1 MQEKDESTIQDADT
15 WIVTQNF
22 SHTGEI
28 SIPPRQSDQVI
39 GQDEAV
45 RVVRKAAEQKRHV
58 MLIGEPGT
66 GKSMLA
72 SSMVEFLPKG
82 ELQDVIAYH
91 NPEDPNEP
99 KIRIVPAGKGKEIV
113 NAQRAEMMQRRQQ
126 KASVYWMLVL
136 MIIIAS
142 IAIFIYSKPSDP
154 SILLFGIIAA
164 IFIWFFMRYTGQRQE
179 SIMVP
184 KLLISHTP
192 DEMPP
197 FVDATGAHAG
207 ALLGD
212 VKHDPFQSG
221 GLETPAHERLEVGA
235 IHKASKGVLF
245 IDEINLLRIESQQ
258 SLLTAMQEGKF
269 SILGQSERSSGA
281 MVKSEPVP
289 CDFILVAAGNLDALQ
304 GMHPALRSRIRGYGY
319 EVYMNTTMP
328 DNTLNRQKLVRFVA
342 QEVVKDKKIPHF
354 DKFAVAEIIKEGQRR
369 AGRKGRLTLRLRE
382 LGGLVRVSGDIARE
396 EGSDLVHREH
406 VLKAKKIARSLEQ
419 QVADRY
425 IQRRKEYN
433 TIITTGGLIGTVNG
447 LAALGAD
454 SGMSEF
460 SGIVLPIVAEVTP
473 AHTRSGGRVIATGK
487 LGDIAKEAVDNVSA
501 IIKKYSGE
509 DISNH
514 DIHIQFIGTYEGVEG
529 DSASVSI
536 ATAVISAFEKVP
548 VNQSIA
554 MTGSLSVRGH
564 VLPVGGVTAK
574 AEAAAETG
582 LAEVIIP
589 ADNLGDVL
597 LEPKYEGKIRIFTVR
612 TLLDVLKEALVPG
625 PEKDKLISKISAIFV
640 PDATEGEQPVESV
653 PAQPAKIKGG
663 RPLPR

>member
-1 MQEKDESTIQDADT
+1 MQDVDT

-72 SSMVEFLPKG
+72 SSMVEFLPRG

-113 NAQRAEMMQRRQQ
+113 NAQRAEMLQRRQQ

-136 MIIIAS
+136 LIIIAS
-142 IAIFIYSKPSDP
+142 IAVFIYSKPPDP
-154 SILLFGIIAA
+154 SILLFGVIAA

-184 KLLISHTP
+184 KLLISHSP
-192 DEMPP
+192 DDMPP
-197 FVDATGAHAG
+197 FIDATGAHAG

-235 IHKASKGVLF
+235 IHKANKGVLF

-269 SILGQSERSSGA
+269 PILGQSERSSGA

-289 CDFILVAAGNLDALQ
+289 CDFVLVAAGNLDALQ

-328 DNTLNRQKLVRFVA
+328 DNNLNRQKLVRFVA

-354 DKFAVAEIIKEGQRR
+354 DKFAVAEVIKEAQRR

-396 EGSDLVHREH
+396 EGSELVHREH
-406 VLKAKKIARSLEQ
+406 VTKAKKIARSLEQ

-425 IQRRKEYN
+425 VQRRKEYN
-433 TIITTGGLIGTVNG
+433 TILTTGGMIGTVNG

-487 LGDIAKEAVDNVSA
+487 LGEIAKEAVDNVSA

-548 VNQSIA
+548 VDQSIA

-574 AEAAAETG
+574 VEAAAETG
-582 LAEVIIP
+582 LAEVILP
-589 ADNLGDVL
+589 ADNLGDVI
-597 LEPKYEGKIRIFTVR
+597 LEPKYEGKIKIFTVR
-612 TLLDVLKEALVPG
+612 TLLDVLKEALVAG
-625 PEKDKLISKISAIFV
+625 PEKDRLIAKISSIFAPPSEV
-640 PDATEGEQPVESV
+640 EEPVETV
-653 PAQPAKIKGG
+653 PQQAAKIKGS